1 MIHFLLNNK
10 NIEGFN
16 NDSIS
21 FYNLEIDGRIIKLNK
36 QNSNLCFLQ
45 NFDAT
50 SALSWSDAST
60 DFTNTKST
68 FDNFINLVY
77 NEDLEPNNYPSE
89 LSCNSEVNYIYYS
102 SDPPDTETGSLEGEK
117 YLLFKMKKWT
127 GYDGRPTVDENG
139 NLSQEG
145 VVNHDGGPSL
155 GISDDN
161 KVVVNHKFVANPIS
175 SFFNYVY
182 NIINTS
188 RSVGYQPA
196 EIEAVRLGL
205 ESDWRNESNPEYVSV
220 EGHDNIYYNQYKLV
234 HNLRQTCTPYI
245 LMKIINGEIGLLYI
259 SYDNLKTFHKLRS
272 DDTLKITDP
281 SASIF
286 KNPFIL
292 LTRIL
297 GKNPEGDETTD
308 YIGCKN
314 YECKTDKK
322 PLVSRNYD
330 PTNLNY
336 LTCNNSLD
344 FSPNKSL
351 GTPCDDSI
359 CCFNTRCS
367 GEDVCD
373 LHGDNCSDAITSKTL
388 KEDASCMSIEN
399 CTNNFPLYCIA
410 QTPSDESQT
419 EFDSIDTDNN
429 GTLEYS
435 ELSGNYPNAELNKIL
450 GLRENTDTNTFVP
463 LTRQEFDEFFRE

>member
-16 NDSIS
+16 DDSIS
-21 FYNLEIDGRIIKLNK
+21 FYNLEIDGSIIKLYK
-36 QNSNLCFLQ
+36 QTSDLCFL
-45 NFDAT
+45 
-50 SALSWSDAST
+50 SDLEIRQFIHRQGEPSECPDPQEPIEST
-60 DFTNTKST
+60 DPGSAYIFYSSIPDVRDLIDGGVYFLFEMKQWEPSDNIEGGFYNSVAYRSNSVIYLNSLIPGLSVDLDLSRDQGTYSDDVQNLMEYLKNNYKLHVLAKYFNRSITETYLS
-68 FDNFINLVY
+68 FDNLQTFFKVM
-77 NEDLEPNNYPSE
+77 PG
-89 LSCNSEVNYIYYS
+89 LSNRE
-102 SDPPDTETGSLEGEK
+102 
-117 YLLFKMKKWT
+117 
-127 GYDGRPTVDENG
+127 
-139 NLSQEG
+139 
-145 VVNHDGGPSL
+145 
-155 GISDDN
+155 IS
-161 KVVVNHKFVANPIS
+161 P
-175 SFFNYVY
+175 
-182 NIINTS
+182 
-188 RSVGYQPA
+188 
-196 EIEAVRLGL
+196 
-205 ESDWRNESNPEYVSV
+205 
-220 EGHDNIYYNQYKLV
+220 
-234 HNLRQTCTPYI
+234 
-245 LMKIINGEIGLLYI
+245 
-259 SYDNLKTFHKLRS
+259 
-272 DDTLKITDP
+272 LKITDP

-344 FSPNKSL
+344 FSPNKPL